1 MATMGD
7 LYRQARQMCRDR
19 QAAVMNKR
27 RADATLVAEIDQL
40 KHIMALVLNAYK
52 QAGGAKAD

>member
-7 LYRQARQMCRDR
+7 LYRQARQMCRER
-19 QAAVMNKR
+19 EAAALNRR

-52 QAGGAKAD
+52 QAGGTKAD

>member
-1 MATMGD
+1 
-7 LYRQARQMCRDR
+7 MCRER
-19 QAAVMNKR
+19 EAAALNRR

-52 QAGGAKAD
+52 QAGGTKAD